1 MRLAICLGSPLIC
14 LLGPATQA
22 AVLEEFTVEDWSG
35 LALSDDDTGRL
46 ANCAIFS
53 KYQNGATLFFVKNVD
68 GGWIF
73 SLAHDSWTLAEA
85 SEHPIRFRVDRQS
98 SMENTGVALG
108 VDQIGVAIPDDD
120 PLLRQIR
127 RGKLLNVLFQAREYG
142 FELSNSGKALQ
153 AAAHCI
159 ERGRDSVGEQI
170 AQGEMA
176 EGKAPPDGQARRE
189 PEPAADPTAAAGDAL
204 PAGELFTFG
213 PWVVTTTDHGDGAMV
228 TCTAFGVHGDDQI
241 ILSYRSDTWEFG
253 LHRGA
258 WRLDI
263 NQTYYLHYNIDAPV
277 DGPGVIKRPVEA
289 IEPTRILFE
298 VSGEEDIIARMEN
311 GRRIHLQ
318 LRGVALVPQDF
329 SYPLDQAADAFAATR
344 DCTRRIAEQ
353 ALTANTEGVDAVASQ
368 IGGAPLAGPETSSPA
383 DPAGSNPSSPTS

>member
-85 SEHPIRFRVDRQS
+85 SEHPIQFRIDRQS
-98 SMENTGVALG
+98 SMVNTGVALG

-176 EGKAPPDGQARRE
+176 ERKAPPDGQARRE

-204 PAGELFTFG
+204 PAGDLFTFG

-277 DGPGVIKRPVEA
+277 DGHGVIKRPVEA

-318 LRGVALVPQDF
+318 LRGVALAPQDF

-353 ALTANTEGVDAVASQ
+353 ALTANTERVDAVASQ
-368 IGGAPLAGPETSSPA
+368 IGGAPLAGTETSSPA